1 MAPPGRRRG
10 AILLLACFIVL
21 AAIGALLAAGS
32 TFRASAARERI
43 TEAALAQAREAL
55 IAYAADRPITS
66 IVGAGYLPCPDVDGD
81 GWAESTCGSLDGA
94 LGQADRLGRL
104 PWKTLGLADLRD
116 GYGERLWYA
125 VSTKYKGLLNCGPSH
140 GCIDMT
146 PPSALG
152 TITVRD
158 ISGRMVHDGTLA
170 LAARAEEGGVA
181 AIVIAPGPPLSR
193 LEAGGSRSVQRRD
206 CAPGDCDAE
215 GTCITQPPQRAA
227 PCAPANYLD
236 RAPGGEDNADF
247 VDRSDAASRAANGNG
262 FIQGPVVLADGS
274 AAVNDRVASITYT
287 DIMSAL
293 MRRVALEVVN
303 CLRGYATRPEN
314 GGRYPWAAASCR
326 DGAAAGNAADV
337 AGALYGSVADTP
349 FARTSASSGG
359 RMLERWWRTTARTPE
374 RLDELPT
381 KADAC
386 RIAVPPDDA
395 APPRTLPPGSPASEG
410 EAAGTVGNAWWTAWL
425 PFVSYALAP
434 PFAPGASPPAGCAGG
449 ACLAID
455 DAAGHAIARDKEIAV
470 FVSPDCASAPRC
482 DAALGCAHLV
492 VDTPSGL
499 PHALATYP

>member
-21 AAIGALLAAGS
+21 AAIGALVAAGS
-32 TFRASAARERI
+32 TFRTSAARERI

-94 LGQADRLGRL
+94 VGQADRLGRL
-104 PWKTLGLADLRD
+104 PWKTLGLPDVRD

-146 PPSALG
+146 PPAALG

-158 ISGRMVHDGTLA
+158 TSGHAVHDGTLA
-170 LAARAEEGGVA
+170 TPARAEEGGVA
-181 AIVIAPGPPLSR
+181 AVVIAPGPPLAR
-193 LEAGGSRSVQRRD
+193 LEADGSRPSQRRD

-215 GTCITQPPQRAA
+215 GTCVTQPPQRAA
-227 PCAPANYLD
+227 TCAPANYLD

-247 VDRSDAASRAANGNG
+247 VDRSDTAGRASNGNG
-262 FIQGPVVLADGS
+262 FIQGPVVLPDGS
-274 AAVNDRVASITYT
+274 AAVNDRVASITYG
-287 DIMSAL
+287 DVMSAL
-293 MRRVALEVVN
+293 MRRVALEVLH
-303 CLRGYATRPEN
+303 CLRDYATRPEN

-326 DGAAAGNAADV
+326 AGAASGNAADV
-337 AGALYGSVADTP
+337 TAALYGSVPDTP
-349 FARTSASSGG
+349 FARTSAASTN
-359 RMLERWWRTTARTPE
+359 RMLERWWRAAPRAPE
-374 RLDELPT
+374 NLAELPT

-395 APPRTLPPGSPASEG
+395 APPRTLAPGSPATEG
-410 EAAGTVGNAWWTAWL
+410 ETAAFAGNAWWATWL

-434 PFAPGASPPAGCAGG
+434 PFAPGASPPADCSAG

-455 DAAGHAIARDKEIAV
+455 DPAGHAIARDKEIAV

-482 DAALGCAHLV
+482 DAALGCGHLV
-492 VDTPSGL
+492 LDPPPAL
-499 PHALATYP
+499 PHALATFP